1 MIEQNEVIMLVLG
14 IGVLVSTRLNMSY
27 LRQIPAFR
35 MLLGSFEAV
44 VAGFAFTVLEGI
56 YWEGLFN
63 LLEHI
68 SYMASAL
75 LVLAWCYL
83 VFIRKENSRQ

>member
-1 MIEQNEVIMLVLG
+1 MIEQNEIIMLVLG
-14 IGVLVSTRLNMSY
+14 IGVLVFIRLSLCH

-35 MLLGSFEAV
+35 ILIGSFGAV

-56 YWEGLFN
+56 YWESLFN

-68 SYMASAL
+68 SYMTSSL
-75 LVLAWCYL
+75 LLLAWCFL
-83 VFIRKENSRQ
+83 VFIRKENSRP